1 MAGVSEATIDALWFL
16 ARGTGVTALVLLT
29 IAVTLGIGTRSGR
42 PAFGLPR
49 FGVADVHRNVSLMA
63 VGLVGLHMIGL
74 LLDPYAQLEL
84 LDLVVPF
91 GAAYRPLWVGL
102 GTLAA
107 DLLFLLIVT
116 SLLRHRLG
124 LRAWRTLHWASYALW
139 PAAWLHGVF
148 SGTDGNEPWLIST
161 AVVCA
166 AVVAGALVW
175 RFSARFTE
183 AAGRQA

>member
-1 MAGVSEATIDALWFL
+1 VSEGTIDALWFL

-29 IAVTLGIGTRSGR
+29 IAVALGIGTRSGR

-63 VGLVGLHMIGL
+63 IGLVLVHMIGL
-74 LLDPYAQLEL
+74 LLDPYAQLEVF
-84 LDLVVPF
+84 DLVVPF
-91 GAAYRPLWVGL
+91 GATYRPLWVGL

-107 DLLFLLIVT
+107 DLLILTVVT

-124 LRAWRTLHWASYALW
+124 LRTWRTLHWATYALW

-148 SGTDGNEPWLIST
+148 TGTDGEEPWLIGT

-166 AVVAGALVW
+166 AIVAGALVW
-175 RFSARFTE
+175 RFSARFSEST
-183 AAGRQA
+183 ARRQA